1 MSILEKRRLRMNKPY
16 YRYAQ
21 DVIEGKI
28 VAGEFIRSACERFF
42 SLMEDDRYE
51 FREDKVDEVINFF
64 PYLKH
69 FKGRHADKPFTLEP
83 WQEWIVASIYG
94 FYVREDGSRLT
105 QTVYIE
111 VARKNG
117 KTALAA
123 GIGLNALINDDE
135 AGAEVYFAANSK
147 EQVKISAW
155 PLCSNFAK
163 KFDPK
168 NRYLQVFRDTITF
181 EKTSSWLKV
190 LAADSTKLDG
200 PNPST
205 FVLDEYHAAKNN
217 SLKAV
222 LESGQGT
229 RDNPLEVIITTAG
242 FDKLGPCYE
251 LRTTGSEILKGLKED
266 DSFFVAI
273 YSLDEQDDWKDESVW
288 VKSNPNIEVTVKP
301 SYIRKEIRKAINTP
315 SDEVNVKTKTLNMW
329 CDAETVWIPEHY
341 ILNSSKEIR
350 LDDFAGMDCYMG
362 IDLSSTS
369 DLTCAAFMFPTEDKY
384 YFKVKYYLPEMA
396 LQERRF
402 KELYGE
408 WRRQGLITITPG
420 NVTDYDYILN
430 DIMDMRDKVYIQKIA
445 YDTWNATQF
454 TINAE
459 EKGLPMEPFSQ
470 VLGNFN
476 RPTKEMERLLLSGKA
491 FIDNNVINRHCFRNV
506 VMARDRNGNTK
517 PSKQFEEKKIDG
529 VIGMLEA
536 LGVYLVSPHYGEFY

>member
-1 MSILEKRRLRMNKPY
+1 MNKPY

-430 DIMDMRDKVYIQKIA
+430 DIMDIRDKVYIQKIA

-506 VMARDRNGNTK
+506 VMSRDRNGNTK

>member
-1 MSILEKRRLRMNKPY
+1 MNKPY